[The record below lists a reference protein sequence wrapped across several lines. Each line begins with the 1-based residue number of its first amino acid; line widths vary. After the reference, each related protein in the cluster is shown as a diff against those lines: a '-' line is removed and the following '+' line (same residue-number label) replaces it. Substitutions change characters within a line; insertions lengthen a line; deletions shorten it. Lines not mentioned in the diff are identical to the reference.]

1 MATWKNTNSAI
12 KRLVLSTYRCTVVA
26 VANAQASATHKLTP
40 TFGRCLLR
48 FSQNVQE
55 EVVWVWG
62 LTWSDLE
69 CTIHPLWVSEML
81 RRGDAYHC
89 PVIFHGHWGLDDIRQ
104 GKHSVHP
111 GVRAVRVGMQSRSSQ
126 TRLLRAIKCVSV
138 SLCKYSCQNVNLN
151 QIRRK

>member
-12 KRLVLSTYRCTVVA
+12 KRLVLSTYRFTLVA
-26 VANAQASATHKLTP
+26 AANAPASATHKLTP
-40 TFGRCLLR
+40 TFRRCLSH

-62 LTWSDLE
+62 LTRSDLE
-69 CTIHPLWVSEML
+69 CTIHLLWASQML

-89 PVIFHGHWGLDDIRQ
+89 PVIFQGHWGLDDIRL
-104 GKHSVHP
+104 GKRSVHP
-111 GVRAVRVGMQSRSSQ
+111 AARAVRVGMQSSTSQ